1 MMLISAILTTVRI
14 LPPELAVLFVR
25 LILLIYLTVRG
36 DYRREINTNYRVIFG
51 QNRRWFWVRNAWR
64 VGRNLALMAKIGT
77 NFAQELI
84 DRVLVCGENSY
95 IKSRSREQELHML
108 MASFHFGMWEYLPQI
123 FARWTDSVA
132 VVVSEQ
138 RNPVLDFWLR
148 RLRTGHGVK
157 LIFQI
162 SQFFRRLSSP
172 GITGFMLDNTSRG
185 RARWIQL
192 AGRLDSSRLMFRVPA
207 LPFQVLTRS
216 ANEGKVA
223 VKGVVPVFGYLRQG
237 RLVVRVFPAGDEANA
252 IRALF
257 TMIREMPEEWI
268 FWGKAGAVQR
278 LVEAG

>member
-1 MMLISAILTTVRI
+1 MLISAILTTVRI
-14 LPPELAVLFVR
+14 LPPELAVILVR
-25 LILLIYLTVRG
+25 LILLIYLTVRA

-51 QNRRWFWVRNAWR
+51 KDRRWFWVRNAWR

-77 NFAQELI
+77 NFAQELV
-84 DRVLVCGENSY
+84 DRVLVSGENIN

-108 MASFHFGMWEYLPQI
+108 MASFHFGVWEYLPQI
-123 FARWTDSVA
+123 FARRSGSVA

-138 RNPVLDFWLR
+138 RNPVLDFWLK

-162 SQFFRRLSSP
+162 SQLFRRLSSP

-185 RARWIQL
+185 HALWIQL
-192 AGRLDSSRLMFRVPA
+192 AGPDDSSRLMFRIPA
-207 LPFQVLTRS
+207 LPFQVLTRT
-216 ANEGKVA
+216 ANERKVA
-223 VKGVVPVFGYLRQG
+223 VRGVVPVFGYLRKG
-237 RLVVRVFPAGDEANA
+237 RLVVRMFPAGDEENA

-268 FWGKAGAVQR
+268 FWGKAGAVQK
-278 LVEAG
+278 LVEAE